1 MTLPEE
7 PVKVSIL
14 YRGPSVDDGTM
25 PVADVLSALRGFTG
39 AYGKIASRETPTVQH
54 ELRVC
59 AVRSGSFEIAL
70 FAACVVLSDPATQ
83 RTILETVSG
92 ASQYVIKFLLNLI
105 RTHQHTKG
113 KPISIDV
120 SGTGNT
126 VNVINMEGSK
136 LMIPKGVAESYNENL
151 AGPELG
157 KLVSPLGDG
166 VDSLEISAEA
176 GEEKS
181 AALIES
187 GEKGYFSS
195 PSEETTSTL
204 ETTIKGSF
212 VSLNKDRNTGL
223 FRLASGTSIKY
234 NYAADDSNKFYQ
246 DFAYRGLVE
255 VTCIATLDEDLQPLR
270 LSITDVKR
278 VQGRLPL

>member
-7 PVKVSIL
+7 PVKVSIC

-54 ELRVC
+54 ELRVR

-70 FAACVVLSDPATQ
+70 FAACVVLNDPDTQ

-113 KPISIDV
+113 KKFSVDV
-120 SGTGNT
+120 SGKGNT
-126 VNVINMEGSK
+126 VNIINFEGSK
-136 LMIPKGVAESYNENL
+136 LMIPKDVAESYNEKL
-151 AGPELG
+151 AGAELG

-181 AALIES
+181 TALIES
-187 GEKGYFSS
+187 GQKGYFSS

-204 ETTIKGSF
+204 EVTIKGSF

-246 DFAYRGLVE
+246 DFGNYA
-255 VTCIATLDEDLQPLR
+255 LD
-270 LSITDVKR
+270 K
-278 VQGRLPL
+278 